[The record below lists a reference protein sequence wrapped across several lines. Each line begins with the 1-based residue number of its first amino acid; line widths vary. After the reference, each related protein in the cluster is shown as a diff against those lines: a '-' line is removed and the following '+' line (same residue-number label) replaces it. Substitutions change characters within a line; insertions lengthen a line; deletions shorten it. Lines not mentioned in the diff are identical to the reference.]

1 MSFTAI
7 VAGVFAVS
15 KAIPAI
21 RDMVV
26 ILNAQILKW
35 ELSKITNQYSE
46 RNKMVDA
53 LTSSISKA
61 TTKEERRALSKIMA
75 RYTSGNYFD

>member
-46 RNKMVDA
+46 RNEMVDA